1 MIPAAASLASQAG
14 HRLWGRARELVSS
27 TNGVAAVEFA
37 LILPVMIAMYLG
49 LIEVTMGVN
58 TDRKLTLV
66 SRSLADLTGRKAD
79 MSDTDVTEI
88 FDVVSEV
95 MRPYD
100 PASAKMTI
108 SSIVVKAT
116 AANDGTVEGRVCW
129 SDSRRGTALGS
140 NSVVAVPEGFR
151 TAGTSYILAK
161 GEYDYTPMI
170 GYTITGTIQLEE
182 TTPWPVRNVQQVSRR
197 GVKC

>member
-1 MIPAAASLASQAG
+1 MIRGVTSLASLTG
-14 HRLWGRARELVSS
+14 SRLRPRVRDLVSS
-27 TNGVAAVEFA
+27 TKGVAAVEFA
-37 LILPVMIAMYLG
+37 LVLPLMVAMYLG

-58 TDRKLTLV
+58 ADRKLTLL
-66 SRSLADLTGRKAD
+66 SRSLADLTGRKSD
-79 MSDTDVTEI
+79 VTDTDVLEI
-88 FDVVSEV
+88 FDAVSEV

-100 PASAKMTI
+100 PANAKMTL

-129 SDSRRGTALGS
+129 SETRRGTVLAA
-140 NSVVAVPEGFR
+140 NSAVQVPDGFK
-151 TAGTSYILAK
+151 TAGTSYILAQA
-161 GEYDYTPMI
+161 EYSYTPMI
-170 GYTITGTIQLEE
+170 GYTMTGPISLNE